1 MGASSS
7 MGDGRWAGASFACHV
22 IEIAFDGSQLINR
35 LCRLSVID
43 SVRSRGGFSLSFPSS
58 LCCCSALAFIR
69 FAY

>member
-1 MGASSS
+1 MGASGRDNDGRSVNGRWV

-43 SVRSRGGFSLSFPSS
+43 SVRS
-58 LCCCSALAFIR
+58 
-69 FAY
+69 